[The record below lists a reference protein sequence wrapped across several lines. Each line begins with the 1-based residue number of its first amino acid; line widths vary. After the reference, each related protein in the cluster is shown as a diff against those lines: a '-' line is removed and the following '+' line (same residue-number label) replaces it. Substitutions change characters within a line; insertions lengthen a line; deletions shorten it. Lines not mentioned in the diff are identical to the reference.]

1 MSLESDLIAALNP
14 LVGNRVHLAILPLNV
29 TMPAIRLSV
38 IAVAPDNTTCGAS
51 DLDDYRVQIDVF
63 GPNYGALVTLRGLV
77 FDAIDATFPYATRL
91 NDMTDYDA
99 DLKLHRRVIEYSFP
113 AE

>member
-38 IAVAPDNTTCGAS
+38 IAVTPDNTVCGAS

-63 GPNYGALVTLRGLV
+63 GPNYGALVALRRLV
-77 FDAIDATFPYATRL
+77 FDAVDAAFPLAIRL

-99 DLKLHRRVIEYSFP
+99 DLKLHRRIIEVQIP